1 MELRHILFKGIDL
14 DNENKFMVNLT
25 EINSIEKIKF
35 SLRRSNFVT
44 NLEENAKIETNIMK
58 WNYYDKI
65 HRLSQFCHALNKSDK
80 EDQIMR
86 DLILIR
92 KEVDKLEHDFIF
104 RKYYAT

>member
-58 WNYYDKI
+58 WNDYHKI
-65 HRLSQFCHALNKSDK
+65 HQLSQFCHGLNKSDK
-80 EDQIMR
+80 EDEILR

-104 RKYYAT
+104 RKYYAI